1 MKRKAATPA
10 IFLRTP
16 WISRAFE
23 AILQIGISGGDL
35 LLEFGWSDE
44 QTATRERIETLL
56 ATRMPPG
63 WEEASAHGPG
73 SDEQV
78 AYARQFCPILGA
90 ERLLVGHWPREYGG
104 DEAGIWDQYILRE
117 ALYAIGEPRGPQ
129 YMNSNWIGPSIMRYG
144 TPEQKAHHLPM
155 IAAGTVSW
163 CQGFS
168 EPSAGS
174 DLAALRTRAERVGNG
189 YRINGSKIWT
199 SYSQAADYCFL
210 LARTGEGKKT
220 ITVFLLPMTTPG
232 IQVKPIK
239 ALVCDG
245 SLNEVFFT
253 DVYADDSM
261 RLGEED
267 KGWEVVTYALAQER
281 VGSPKHVYAMAML
294 EKAVEHLQ
302 SQDRFDDARVRERAA
317 RALAV
322 CDAAQKLNYRC
333 VDNRA
338 KGKPDTAENNMARVL
353 QSKGEHLVSDFIA
366 DFLPEVIAGAALAP
380 LKAYVRRTASAAIGA
395 GSAEIQ
401 LNLIARNWL
410 DLPRGE

>member
-1 MKRKAATPA
+1 M
-10 IFLRTP
+10 
-16 WISRAFE
+16 
-23 AILQIGISGGDL
+23 
-35 LLEFGWSDE
+35 EFGWSDA
-44 QTATRERIETLL
+44 QRAAQARVSTLL
-56 ATRMPPG
+56 ETRMPAG
-63 WEEASAHGPG
+63 WEAASAHGPG
-73 SDEQV
+73 SDAQV

-90 ERLLVGHWPREYGG
+90 ERLLVSHWPREYGG
-104 DEAGIWDQYILRE
+104 DAAGVWDQYILRE
-117 ALYAIGEPRGPQ
+117 ALYAIGAPRGPQ
-129 YMNSNWIGPSIMRYG
+129 YMNSTWIGPSIMKYG
-144 TPEQKAHHLPM
+144 TPAQKAHHLPL
-155 IAAGTVSW
+155 IAAGEVSW

-189 YRINGSKIWT
+189 YRISGSKIWT

-210 LARTGEGKKT
+210 LARTGAEKKT
-220 ITVFLLPMTTPG
+220 ITVFLLPMDTPG
-232 IQVKPIK
+232 ITVKPIK
-239 ALVCDG
+239 AIVCDG
-245 SLNEVFFT
+245 SLNEVFLT

-267 KGWEVVTYALAQER
+267 HGWEVVTYALAQER
-281 VGSPKHVYAMAML
+281 VGSPKHVYAIAML
-294 EKAVEHLQ
+294 ERAVEHLQ
-302 SQDRFDDARVRERAA
+302 AQGRFGDAAVRERAA

-322 CDAAQKLNYRC
+322 CEAARRLNYRC

-338 KGKPDTAENNMARVL
+338 KQRPDTAENNMARVL

-366 DFLPEVIAGAALAP
+366 DFLPEVIAGQALAP

-410 DLPRGE
+410 GLPRGD